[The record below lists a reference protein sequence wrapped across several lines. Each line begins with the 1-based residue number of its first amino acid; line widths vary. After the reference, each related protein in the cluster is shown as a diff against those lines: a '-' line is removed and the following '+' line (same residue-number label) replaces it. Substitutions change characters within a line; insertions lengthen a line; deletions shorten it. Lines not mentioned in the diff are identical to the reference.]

1 MSVRTISAPFLEGV
15 TIPLRT
21 GAFARRARR
30 AFSVLVARPA
40 RRGLSAFVVRPALR
54 ALRALL
60 ALLALSSL
68 SACAGFLRSEF
79 GTPVVELKDVRMKGI
94 GIQGG
99 SLDLVLDVYN
109 PNNYRLDTSRL
120 TYTLSVDTA
129 ALATGAI
136 TKLVT
141 LEAKKKTEVIL
152 PVTFSAKEI
161 FGAAKIITQMGS
173 LDYTVKGELTVA
185 TPFGNY
191 TRPYQGKGRFD
202 SLRR

>member
-1 MSVRTISAPFLEGV
+1 MHPRSVNTV

-21 GAFARRARR
+21 GAFARRTHTLRPARSARAARR
-30 AFSVLVARPA
+30 ALLAVA
-40 RRGLSAFVVRPALR
+40 
-54 ALRALL
+54 

-68 SACAGFLRSEF
+68 GACAGFMRTEF
-79 GTPVVELKDVRMKGI
+79 GTPVVELRDVRLKGI

-99 SLDLVLDVYN
+99 SMDLVLDVYN

-120 TYTLSVDTA
+120 TYALLVDTGSIA
-129 ALATGAI
+129 SGEI
-136 TKLVT
+136 NKLVT

-152 PVTFSAKEI
+152 PVTFSAKEL

-185 TPFGNY
+185 TPFGSY
-191 TRPYQGKGRFD
+191 TRPYSGRGRFD

>member
-1 MSVRTISAPFLEGV
+1 MSVRSSRSTTVRVRA
-15 TIPLRT
+15 
-21 GAFARRARR
+21 GAFALAART
-30 AFSVLVARPA
+30 ART
-40 RRGLSAFVVRPALR
+40 AL
-54 ALRALL
+54 AALL
-60 ALLALSSL
+60 ALYGV

-79 GTPVVELKDVRMKGI
+79 GTPVVELKDVRVKGI

-99 SLDLVLDVYN
+99 SMDLILDVYN

-129 ALATGAI
+129 ALATGEI
-136 TKLVT
+136 NKLVT

-152 PVTFSAKEI
+152 PVTFSAREL

-185 TPFGNY
+185 TPFGSY
-191 TRPYQGKGRFD
+191 TRPYEGKGRFD
-202 SLRR
+202 SLRP